1 MRPATNSLRRSWPLR
16 HGTDRTWT
24 ALVAL
29 IALVCLAPALV
40 IGWSLLTPTGEVWS
54 HLWSTVLPEMLWSTV
69 ALLFLVFCGT
79 LILGG
84 GTAWLVSGYD
94 FPGRKVFSWMLVLPL
109 AIPGY
114 ILGFVFMSVF
124 GFTGPIQGALRDLFG
139 ADVPVPEIRSIWGAA
154 LVLSFALFPYV
165 YLLGRAAIREQA
177 TAGYEVARSLGYS
190 HLNAARQVVLPMA
203 RPSLVAGLTLVM
215 LETLTD
221 FATVIYFNVQT
232 VSVGVYRVW
241 KGMFDREAAS
251 ELASLVLLFA
261 LVVLALERLMRGRAR
276 YEQHAGSGRVLPTKR
291 LYGARGWSATAA
303 CCAVLGFGFFAPVAQ
318 LTYWA
323 VSRTGFASGYFSYL
337 SNSVTLAALAAA
349 LVAAAAIGVS
359 NAKRFS
365 PTRPVKVMSQLTVV
379 GYALPGP
386 VIAIGVLL
394 VLAALDGGLA
404 ALGIHLPGLLITG
417 SIAGVVYAYAVRFM
431 ALGVNGI
438 DASLQKVPL
447 GLTLS
452 ARSLGARPLRVLR
465 SIHLPLTK
473 AGVAVAV
480 LLVAIDALKEL
491 PMVLLL
497 RPFGFDTLPVWIWQL
512 ASQSRWEDAA
522 LGSVTI
528 IAASLVPVALLTRS
542 LRAGGQPEDLPPS
555 PAAVTLERVSS

>member
-1 MRPATNSLRRSWPLR
+1 MRPATNSLEKLVKRG
-16 HGTDRTWT
+16 HRTERAWA
-24 ALVAL
+24 ALVAV
-29 IALVCLAPALV
+29 IALVCLAPAVV
-40 IGWSLLTPTGEVWS
+40 IGWSLLNPTAEVWS
-54 HLWSTVLPEMLWSTV
+54 HLWSTVLPGMLWSTV
-69 ALLFLVFCGT
+69 ALLVLVFVGT
-79 LILGG
+79 AILGG
-84 GTAWLVSGYD
+84 GMAWLVSGYN
-94 FPGRKVFSWMLVLPL
+94 FPGRKAFTWMLVLPL

-124 GFTGPIQGALRDLFG
+124 GFTGPIQGTLRDLFG
-139 ADVPVPEIRSIWGAA
+139 PDVPVPEVRSLWGAA
-154 LVLSFALFPYV
+154 LVLSLSLFPYV

-177 TAGYEVARSLGYS
+177 TTGYEVARSLGYG
-190 HLNAARQVVLPMA
+190 HLAAARKVVLPMA

-241 KGMFDREAAS
+241 KGMFDRQAAS

-261 LVVLALERLMRGRAR
+261 LAVLALERLMRGRAR
-276 YEQHAGSGRVLPTKR
+276 YEQHTGSRRVLPTKA
-291 LYGARGWSATAA
+291 LYGARAWAATAT
-303 CCAVLGFGFFAPVAQ
+303 CCAVLTVAFFAPVAQ
-318 LTYWA
+318 LLYWA
-323 VSRTGFASGYFSYL
+323 AIRGGFESDYFSYL
-337 SNSVTLAALAAA
+337 SNSVTLALLAATLVALAS
-349 LVAAAAIGVS
+349 IGVS
-359 NAKRFS
+359 NARRFS
-365 PTRPVKVMSQLTVV
+365 PSRPVRVMSQLTVV

-394 VLAALDGGLA
+394 VLAALDGLLSS
-404 ALGIHLPGLLITG
+404 LGIEVPGLLITG
-417 SIAGVVYAYAVRFM
+417 SLVGVAYAYAVRFM

-438 DASLQKVPL
+438 DASLQKVPME
-447 GLTLS
+447 LTLS
-452 ARSLGARPLRVLR
+452 ARSLGAKPLRVMR
-465 SIHLPLTK
+465 KIHLPMTK
-473 AGVAVAV
+473 TGIAVAL
-480 LLVAIDALKEL
+480 LLVGIDALKEL

-542 LRAGGQPEDLPPS
+542 LSAGDRPEDLPTS
-555 PAAVTLERVSS
+555 PAAVTLEHVNT

>member
-1 MRPATNSLRRSWPLR
+1 MLGLGRR
-16 HGTDRTWT
+16 TERTWT
-24 ALVAL
+24 ALVAV
-29 IALVCLAPALV
+29 IALICLAPAVV
-40 IGWSLLTPTGEVWS
+40 IGWSLVNPTAEVWS
-54 HLWSTVLPEMLWSTV
+54 HLWSTVLPGMLWSTA
-69 ALLFLVFCGT
+69 ALLVLVFVGSAV
-79 LILGG
+79 LGG
-84 GTAWLVSGYD
+84 GLAWLVSGYD
-94 FPGRKVFSWMLVLPL
+94 FPGRKTFSWMLVLPL
-109 AIPGY
+109 AIPAY

-124 GFTGPIQGALRDLFG
+124 GFTGPIQGTLRDLFG

-154 LVLSFALFPYV
+154 LVLSLSLFPYV

-190 HLNAARQVVLPMA
+190 HFNAARRVVLPMA

-241 KGMFDREAAS
+241 KGMFDRQAAS

-261 LVVLALERLMRGRAR
+261 LVVLALERAMRGRAR
-276 YEQHAGSGRVLPTKR
+276 YEQHSGSRRALPTKT
-291 LYGARGWSATAA
+291 LYGARAWGATAV
-303 CCAVLGFGFFAPVAQ
+303 CTGVLTLAFFAPVGQ
-318 LTYWA
+318 LLYWA
-323 VSRTGFASGYFSYL
+323 ATRGGFDSSYFSYL
-337 SNSVTLAALAAA
+337 SNSVVLALMAAGVVA
-349 LVAAAAIGVS
+349 VAATGVA
-359 NAKRFS
+359 NARRFS
-365 PTRPVKVMSQLTVV
+365 PTRPVRAMSQLTVV

-394 VLAALDGGLA
+394 VLAALDRL
-404 ALGIHLPGLLITG
+404 LDSVGIQVPGLLITG

-438 DASLQKVPL
+438 DSSLQKVPME
-447 GLTLS
+447 LTLS
-452 ARSLGARPLRVLR
+452 ARSLGAKPLRVMR
-465 SIHLPLTK
+465 RVHLPMTRT
-473 AGVAVAV
+473 GIAVAL
-480 LLVAIDALKEL
+480 LLVGIDALKEL

-542 LRAGGQPEDLPPS
+542 LRTTEPPDDLPAS
-555 PAAVTLERVSS
+555 PAALTLEHVTI